1 MSEGTRRRR
10 GKGSYNSRMND
21 YVARM
26 LDLLGEQD
34 PILVLE
40 ATPVRLEAL
49 LLQLGPDVERP
60 YAPGKWSARQLM
72 AHLADNELA
81 AGFRLRQMVAGVET
95 VQPYDQDSWATRYAR
110 TDPALALETFR
121 ALRAWNLTLYA
132 GFGLEDWLREV
143 QHPERGPL
151 SVDVMVRM
159 LAGHDLN
166 HLGQLE
172 SLV

>member
-1 MSEGTRRRR
+1 
-10 GKGSYNSRMND
+10 MND

-26 LDLLGEQD
+26 LTLLGEQD

-40 ATPVRLEAL
+40 STPVKLEAL
-49 LLQLGPDVERP
+49 LLQLGLDVERP
-60 YAPGKWSARQLM
+60 YAPGKWNARQLM

-81 AGFRLRQMVAGVET
+81 AGFRLRQMVVGVET
-95 VQPYDQDSWATRYAR
+95 VQPYDQNTWAARYAR

-121 ALRAWNLTLYA
+121 ALRAWNLALYA
-132 GFGLEDWLREV
+132 GFSLEDWLREV
-143 QHPERGPL
+143 QHPERGAL
-151 SVDVMVRM
+151 SVDIMVRM

-166 HLGQLE
+166 HLAQLE